1 MGDCMFEDQLA
12 HVPADPPRR
21 PETLPGLR
29 LSAVVPRSMLVLP
42 LVFVAFAAFL
52 PLSILISDPG
62 MRLALGLAKTAQG
75 RVLSTADA
83 SACRGSGGHRVIYA
97 FSPEPSREFRGAA
110 TLCEGSLYYSV
121 KAGDAVEVQ
130 FLPSDP
136 AVNVLRSDSRNPVPP
151 LAFFLLM
158 PLFMLLML
166 SPMFMPQMREA
177 LRARRLF
184 RKGRVVTATVVFAK
198 KRMTASWPGWPGS
211 SGAEVFV
218 DFQTPSGERREA
230 VAWCPNDWLLNQL
243 ATGAKV
249 HVAYTEGE
257 RDRAAL
263 LEAFLR

>member
-1 MGDCMFEDQLA
+1 MFEDQLA
-12 HVPADPPRR
+12 HVPTDPPRR

-29 LSAVVPRSMLVLP
+29 PSAVVPRSALFLP
-42 LVFVAFAAFL
+42 LVFVALFAFF
-52 PLSILISDPG
+52 PLSILISAPT
-62 MRLALGLAKTAQG
+62 MRLALGVGKTSQG
-75 RVLSTADA
+75 RVLSTSDA

-136 AVNVLRSDSRNPVPP
+136 AVNVLRDDSRSPTPP
-151 LAFFLLM
+151 LVFFMLM
-158 PLFMLLML
+158 PVFMLLML
-166 SPMFMPQMREA
+166 SPMFVPQMREA

-184 RKGRVVTATVVFAK
+184 CRGRVVKATVVFAK
-198 KRMTASWPGWPGS
+198 KCMTASWPGWPGS
-211 SGAEVFV
+211 SGSEVFV

-243 ATGAKV
+243 APGAKV
-249 HVAYTEGE
+249 HVAYTDGK
-257 RDRAAL
+257 RDRVAL